1 MSKALEMCNG
11 KRKPENTIQK
21 NIILDFAKNIDN
33 IDYRIKKVIE
43 LQNQIITDDT
53 IFENHLQFFRF
64 DYKYLYNWYNIENI
78 GLIVL
83 NDSIKGLQDEEIEY
97 SIKDILGESTVSNY
111 LQFSVNTVSQIL
123 NRKLERLE
131 NEFKIDK
138 DRLIEIIYG

>member
-1 MSKALEMCNG
+1 MCNS

-53 IFENHLQFFRF
+53 IFENHLQFFKF
-64 DYKYLYNWYNIENI
+64 DYEYLYNWYNVENI

-97 SIKDILGESTVSNY
+97 SIKDILGESTVDNY
-111 LQFSVNTVSQIL
+111 LQFSVDNISQIL